1 MSTTCTEANRA
12 GHDARPAPPPGSL
25 TQDPPASLGAVGRA
39 VWATITQA
47 GPYQDHDALML
58 ERYCQLHDDRAV
70 LLALVDTEG
79 YVVPGSKQPSTAHP
93 ALRLARDIEAQM
105 TQLESVLTLHAEAR
119 GRLGLAA
126 AGEAC

>member
-1 MSTTCTEANRA
+1 MSTTCPEADRA
-12 GHDARPAPPPGSL
+12 GHDARPVPPPGSL
-25 TQDPPASLGAVGRA
+25 TQDPPAALGAVGRA
-39 VWATITQA
+39 VWATVTQA
-47 GPYQDHDALML
+47 GPYPDDDAAVL

-105 TQLESVLTLHAEAR
+105 TQLESVLALHAEAR

-126 AGEAC
+126 EEVC

>member
-1 MSTTCTEANRA
+1 MSRTCAEADRA
-12 GHDARPAPPPGSL
+12 GQDARPIPPPGGP

-47 GPYQDHDALML
+47 GPYQDDDGRAL
-58 ERYCQLHDDRAV
+58 ERYCRLHDDRAV

-105 TQLESVLTLHAEAR
+105 TQLESVLALHAEAR

-126 AGEAC
+126 EEGC